1 MHKIIESVELHDT
14 LNPKIW
20 IGYELRD
27 EVKEKLNEIVDRFI
41 LELHE
46 NDIPVKVLDARLVG
60 SNASFN
66 YTKNSDLDVHI
77 IANFED
83 TSCDVPVLNLLYN
96 FFKKNFNDK
105 YDISIHG
112 VPVELY
118 VEDMNASAVSNGV
131 YSLFKD
137 EWIKMPEPIEIPD
150 IDITDE
156 FTVYEDKYNKVIEN
170 NNAEMASD
178 LVDELYLLRK
188 DSISTDGEYG
198 VGNLV
203 FKEFRNRGY
212 LDNLKQLMVDET
224 SKELSLEHLNEV
236 VMLEG
241 RDAPL
246 YHGTQISN
254 FIDILKTDTL
264 KPGRIYNRDNK
275 AGREHGSISL
285 SRNKNVAIEYGDVVF
300 TLDQSKLSDNYKIIP
315 VGDFENKLDATSAR
329 KINDGKAEEII
340 TEPITPL
347 HKYIKKIEIL
357 APENQL
363 NGYKHIIDDYI
374 NKFNVD
380 IKFITNE
387 SLYVMNESK
396 EDIQKLIDHVGAE
409 TADKFLELKTRIKP
423 PQNDLYYWLKKEPV
437 ELQDFLN
444 DLESTKSKTQQAKE
458 DKSGAD
464 LIYNS
469 DGWKIYK
476 INTYNAS
483 KYYGKG
489 TKWCISGNYSG
500 HEERGEEYFN
510 DYKKQGVLNYY
521 FIFSP
526 YNHKWCYLETIDRF
540 IGSRLWDETN
550 NGVNNDFDTVIPY
563 LPKDALYKLPGYYK
577 YINIDEIYDSLVKNV
592 IETNVLI
599 FNKFESEIISQ
610 KLGYTTNRY
619 ISTKQWS
626 EKINEIVVGGDI
638 DSIETFTFMN
648 LKNLKK
654 VIINDGVKEI
664 KVSAFENCSKLTD
677 VILPESIE
685 LIGRNAFSGCKKL
698 KKIYLPKNIKKVG
711 SFAFAECDKKL
722 TILCGFTEEF
732 SKKMFSAYWNVFDD
746 SGIKYNCVFES
757 IPQITEKVIYDTVN
771 TATINESNDNN
782 NVENI
787 KKYIK
792 NNFNISTY
800 TIGGPFYILSNGLY
814 LNLGKNGSHLGL
826 DDELYQNE
834 IIEQDP
840 FDYSYSY
847 PNTIMVD
854 LFNAIRCSDGENLGD
869 GEYSNPYI
877 QLPKNL
883 PTNAQINSLDDWI
896 NSLGYNNK
904 LFVDGVEYNLS
915 EVSSE
920 YIIKKIKRYYSSGKL
935 YESSNSEEWLNESKA
950 DEQKLID
957 FVGEETAKQYLKL
970 KPRMEQPFNDL
981 YWWIKEG
988 SPQELKDYVD
998 WLTKTKSK
1006 SQLEREAKQGAKLLY
1021 NKNGW
1026 KIYRI
1031 DTYEAATYYGKN
1043 TKWCISGN
1051 YPGSEGQGQTYFDN
1065 YKDNGVINYYFIIS
1079 PDNHKWC
1086 YLHTEDGF
1094 EDSVLWN
1101 EVDDGF
1107 TDIRDDEIPDFPTDA
1122 MEVIPGFK
1130 EHFKVMT
1137 TSEQRLRS
1145 TVIRT
1150 HVLDYTK
1157 ETRDILKNYSTVNK
1171 PTWLTDYVDKLI
1183 IHKDCETV
1191 RNEEFLYMDHVQEII
1206 IEDGITEIGVA
1217 SFALC
1222 KRLTKVYIPNTV
1234 KVIFHKAFAGC
1245 FELKKIYIPSSVEYI
1260 GESAFARCNDYL
1272 TIYCGIEE
1280 EKTIGK
1286 YNELWNIKDMAG
1298 DTKDMHNYYDCLFNV
1313 KRTAVESLTEDVYD
1327 KEGYYNPDQDSRYKR
1342 LLRTPIN
1349 KLTRDD
1355 IAYLYT
1361 IHFTKYSDGY
1371 NDNGTQ
1377 HTYWYA
1383 KKDFNELLDD
1393 MEEQHGDDFDRTYL
1407 FTSNLSFPLT
1417 VYRAI
1422 RASEKD
1428 KNSISGKD
1436 GSLSWT
1442 TDINLYKKDN
1452 SIFRHATDIVSAKI
1466 TPDMIQN
1473 EWTVVNYVLYSANP
1487 SYGRYAESEITLKPR
1502 FKMDKLQD
1510 LKFINKDDISEKF
1523 IEEELKT
1530 KDWVIKQFSDAF
1542 ISYTPSQSLLKAKLD
1557 NITDGEW
1564 EDVLDFVNSLEF
1576 PLIIY
1581 RGLKLNDISELNTSE
1596 LGVNW
1601 TIDDELFFAPESA
1614 FYDSNYIIVT
1624 KITEDAIDY
1633 PETIQNYIYYSL
1645 RPQEGRWAESEI
1657 TVKKGFKPD
1666 KYYIL
1671 KKENDELVPV
1681 N

>member
-20 IGYELRD
+20 VGYELRD
-27 EVKEKLNEIVDRFI
+27 EVKEKLNEIVDKFI

-66 YTKNSDLDVHI
+66 YTENSDLDVHI

-83 TSCDVPVLNLLYN
+83 TSCDVPVLSLLYN

-118 VEDMNASAVSNGV
+118 VEDMNSSAVSNGV

-137 EWIKMPEPIEIPD
+137 EWVKMPEPIEIPD

-156 FTVYEDKYNKVIEN
+156 FTVYEDKYNKVMSNNDAEN
-170 NNAEMASD
+170 ASD

-212 LDNLKQLMVDET
+212 LNNLKQLMVDET
-224 SKELSLEHLNEV
+224 SKELSLEHLNESQLEVSTAYMLNNKGDLIQCGLIHPYIKYIIQNSNKKEIESLFNDRLNDLLWFYKNTKNNEIKDDINALVNSVISNTNYNIKEEIKEKCGIEFNIVDDNKTEHEDIIEDLFSNINDECNQEFCRVRTSHMRAPIGKSKDIYFRISSVGFNWFNTIWKV
-236 VMLEG
+236 VMDNE
-241 RDAPL
+241 
-246 YHGTQISN
+246 N
-254 FIDILKTDTL
+254 FIESVTICTDTQATGKSIQFYSHNGEKINQMPVEEFINLPGNPIIESNQDIYSMLEKGLPLNECFGQVSPIHVNRCVEKLRNIQFENNNFELYKKSNVKNQILESKADEQRLIDFVGEETAQKFFKL
-264 KPGRIYNRDNK
+264 KP
-275 AGREHGSISL
+275 
-285 SRNKNVAIEYGDVVF
+285 
-300 TLDQSKLSDNYKIIP
+300 
-315 VGDFENKLDATSAR
+315 
-329 KINDGKAEEII
+329 
-340 TEPITPL
+340 
-347 HKYIKKIEIL
+347 
-357 APENQL
+357 
-363 NGYKHIIDDYI
+363 
-374 NKFNVD
+374 
-380 IKFITNE
+380 
-387 SLYVMNESK
+387 
-396 EDIQKLIDHVGAE
+396 
-409 TADKFLELKTRIKP
+409 RIKS
-423 PQNDLYYWLKKEPV
+423 PQNDLYYWLKREPV

-444 DLESTKSKTQQAKE
+444 DLESTKSKTQ
-458 DKSGAD
+458 
-464 LIYNS
+464 I
-469 DGWKIYK
+469 
-476 INTYNAS
+476 
-483 KYYGKG
+483 
-489 TKWCISGNYSG
+489 
-500 HEERGEEYFN
+500 
-510 DYKKQGVLNYY
+510 
-521 FIFSP
+521 
-526 YNHKWCYLETIDRF
+526 
-540 IGSRLWDETN
+540 
-550 NGVNNDFDTVIPY
+550 
-563 LPKDALYKLPGYYK
+563 
-577 YINIDEIYDSLVKNV
+577 
-592 IETNVLI
+592 
-599 FNKFESEIISQ
+599 
-610 KLGYTTNRY
+610 
-619 ISTKQWS
+619 
-626 EKINEIVVGGDI
+626 
-638 DSIETFTFMN
+638 
-648 LKNLKK
+648 
-654 VIINDGVKEI
+654 
-664 KVSAFENCSKLTD
+664 
-677 VILPESIE
+677 
-685 LIGRNAFSGCKKL
+685 
-698 KKIYLPKNIKKVG
+698 
-711 SFAFAECDKKL
+711 
-722 TILCGFTEEF
+722 
-732 SKKMFSAYWNVFDD
+732 
-746 SGIKYNCVFES
+746 
-757 IPQITEKVIYDTVN
+757 
-771 TATINESNDNN
+771 
-782 NVENI
+782 
-787 KKYIK
+787 
-792 NNFNISTY
+792 
-800 TIGGPFYILSNGLY
+800 
-814 LNLGKNGSHLGL
+814 
-826 DDELYQNE
+826 
-834 IIEQDP
+834 
-840 FDYSYSY
+840 
-847 PNTIMVD
+847 
-854 LFNAIRCSDGENLGD
+854 
-869 GEYSNPYI
+869 
-877 QLPKNL
+877 
-883 PTNAQINSLDDWI
+883 
-896 NSLGYNNK
+896 
-904 LFVDGVEYNLS
+904 
-915 EVSSE
+915 
-920 YIIKKIKRYYSSGKL
+920 
-935 YESSNSEEWLNESKA
+935 
-950 DEQKLID
+950 
-957 FVGEETAKQYLKL
+957 
-970 KPRMEQPFNDL
+970 
-981 YWWIKEG
+981 
-988 SPQELKDYVD
+988 
-998 WLTKTKSK
+998 
-1006 SQLEREAKQGAKLLY
+1006 EREAKQGAKLLY

-1051 YPGSEGQGQTYFDN
+1051 YPGSEGQGQEYFDD
-1065 YKDNGVINYYFIIS
+1065 YKNNGVIDYYFIIS

-1094 EDSVLWN
+1094 KDSVLWN

-1107 TDIRDDEIPDFPTDA
+1107 TDIRDDEIPDFPADA
-1122 MEVIPGFK
+1122 MEVMPGFK

-1145 TVIRT
+1145 DVIRT
-1150 HVLDYTK
+1150 HVLDYTE

-1222 KRLTKVYIPNTV
+1222 IRLTKVYIPNTI
-1234 KVIFHKAFAGC
+1234 KTIFSKAFAGC
-1245 FELKKIYIPSSVEYI
+1245 FDLKKIYIPSSVEYI
-1260 GESAFARCNDYL
+1260 GESAFARCNDDL

-1280 EKTIGK
+1280 EKTIDK
-1286 YNELWNIKDMAG
+1286 YNEIWNIKDMAG
-1298 DTKDMHNYYDCLFNV
+1298 DIKDPYNYYDCLFNV
-1313 KRTAVESLTEDVYD
+1313 KRTAVESITEDVYD
-1327 KEGYYNPDQDSRYKR
+1327 KDGYYNPDQDSRYKR

-1383 KKDFNELLDD
+1383 RDEFGKLL
-1393 MEEQHGDDFDRTYL
+1393 EEQEEIHGDDFDRTYL

-1422 RASEKD
+1422 RTDEKN

-1442 TDINLYKKDN
+1442 TDINIYKKDN
-1452 SIFRHATDIVSAKI
+1452 SMFKNAADIVSAQI

-1473 EWTVVNYVLYSANP
+1473 EWTVVNYVLYSARP

-1502 FKMDKLQD
+1502 FKMDKLQN
-1510 LKFINKDDISEKF
+1510 LKFIDKNEINERF
-1523 IEEELKT
+1523 VNEELKT
-1530 KDWVIKQFSDAF
+1530 KEWAVKQFSDAF
-1542 ISYTPSQSLLKAKLD
+1542 LSYTPSQSLLKAKLN

-1564 EDVLDFVNSLEF
+1564 EDVIDFVNSLKF

-1581 RGLKLNDISELNTSE
+1581 RGLKLKDINELNTSE

-1657 TVKKGFKPD
+1657 TVKKDFKPS

>member
-20 IGYELRD
+20 VGYELRN
-27 EVKEKLNEIVDRFI
+27 EVKEKLNEIVDKFI

-66 YTKNSDLDVHI
+66 YTKNSDLDIHI

-83 TSCDVPVLNLLYN
+83 TSCDIPVLNLLYN

-118 VEDMNASAVSNGV
+118 VEDMNSSAVSNGV

-224 SKELSLEHLNEV
+224 SKELSLEHLNE
-236 VMLEG
+236 
-241 RDAPL
+241 
-246 YHGTQISN
+246 
-254 FIDILKTDTL
+254 
-264 KPGRIYNRDNK
+264 
-275 AGREHGSISL
+275 
-285 SRNKNVAIEYGDVVF
+285 
-300 TLDQSKLSDNYKIIP
+300 
-315 VGDFENKLDATSAR
+315 
-329 KINDGKAEEII
+329 
-340 TEPITPL
+340 
-347 HKYIKKIEIL
+347 
-357 APENQL
+357 
-363 NGYKHIIDDYI
+363 
-374 NKFNVD
+374 
-380 IKFITNE
+380 
-387 SLYVMNESK
+387 
-396 EDIQKLIDHVGAE
+396 
-409 TADKFLELKTRIKP
+409 
-423 PQNDLYYWLKKEPV
+423 
-437 ELQDFLN
+437 
-444 DLESTKSKTQQAKE
+444 
-458 DKSGAD
+458 
-464 LIYNS
+464 
-469 DGWKIYK
+469 
-476 INTYNAS
+476 
-483 KYYGKG
+483 
-489 TKWCISGNYSG
+489 
-500 HEERGEEYFN
+500 
-510 DYKKQGVLNYY
+510 
-521 FIFSP
+521 
-526 YNHKWCYLETIDRF
+526 
-540 IGSRLWDETN
+540 
-550 NGVNNDFDTVIPY
+550 
-563 LPKDALYKLPGYYK
+563 
-577 YINIDEIYDSLVKNV
+577 
-592 IETNVLI
+592 
-599 FNKFESEIISQ
+599 
-610 KLGYTTNRY
+610 
-619 ISTKQWS
+619 
-626 EKINEIVVGGDI
+626 
-638 DSIETFTFMN
+638 
-648 LKNLKK
+648 
-654 VIINDGVKEI
+654 
-664 KVSAFENCSKLTD
+664 
-677 VILPESIE
+677 
-685 LIGRNAFSGCKKL
+685 
-698 KKIYLPKNIKKVG
+698 
-711 SFAFAECDKKL
+711 
-722 TILCGFTEEF
+722 
-732 SKKMFSAYWNVFDD
+732 
-746 SGIKYNCVFES
+746 
-757 IPQITEKVIYDTVN
+757 
-771 TATINESNDNN
+771 
-782 NVENI
+782 
-787 KKYIK
+787 
-792 NNFNISTY
+792 
-800 TIGGPFYILSNGLY
+800 
-814 LNLGKNGSHLGL
+814 
-826 DDELYQNE
+826 
-834 IIEQDP
+834 
-840 FDYSYSY
+840 
-847 PNTIMVD
+847 
-854 LFNAIRCSDGENLGD
+854 
-869 GEYSNPYI
+869 
-877 QLPKNL
+877 
-883 PTNAQINSLDDWI
+883 
-896 NSLGYNNK
+896 
-904 LFVDGVEYNLS
+904 
-915 EVSSE
+915 
-920 YIIKKIKRYYSSGKL
+920 
-935 YESSNSEEWLNESKA
+935 SKA

-1006 SQLEREAKQGAKLLY
+1006 SQVEREAKQGAKLLY

-1065 YKDNGVINYYFIIS
+1065 YKDNGVIDYYFIIS

-1107 TDIRDDEIPDFPTDA
+1107 TDIRDDEIPDFPADA
-1122 MEVIPGFK
+1122 MEVMPGFK
-1130 EHFKVMT
+1130 EHFKVIT

-1222 KRLTKVYIPNTV
+1222 NRLTEVYIPNTV
-1234 KVIFHKAFAGC
+1234 KTIFSKAFAGC

-1260 GESAFARCNDYL
+1260 GESAFARCNDDL

-1280 EKTIGK
+1280 EKTIDK

-1298 DTKDMHNYYDCLFNV
+1298 DIKDPYNYYDCLFNV
-1313 KRTAVESLTEDVYD
+1313 KRSSVESLTEDVYD

-1342 LLRTPIN
+1342 LLRIPIN

-1361 IHFTKYSDGY
+1361 IHFTKYTDGY

-1377 HTYWYA
+1377 HTYWHA

-1422 RASEKD
+1422 RADEKN

-1436 GSLSWT
+1436 RSLSWT
-1442 TDINLYKKDN
+1442 TDINIYKKDN
-1452 SIFRHATDIVSAKI
+1452 SIFKNATDIVSAQI

-1473 EWTVVNYVLYSANP
+1473 EWTVVNYVLYSARP

-1510 LKFINKDDISEKF
+1510 LKFINKDEVTEKL

-1530 KDWVIKQFSDAF
+1530 KEWAVKQFSDSF
-1542 ISYTPSQSLLKAKLD
+1542 LSYTPSQSLLKAKLS
-1557 NITDGEW
+1557 NITNGEW
-1564 EDVLDFVNSLEF
+1564 EDVIDFVNSLKF

-1581 RGLKLNDISELNTSE
+1581 RGLKLNNIDELNTSD

-1614 FYDSNYIIVT
+1614 FYNSNYILAT
-1624 KITEDAIDY
+1624 KITEDDIDY

-1657 TVKKGFKPD
+1657 TVKKDFKPN

-1671 KKENDELVPV
+1671 KKENDELVPI

>member
-20 IGYELRD
+20 VGYELRD
-27 EVKEKLNEIVDRFI
+27 EVKEKLNEIVDKFI

-83 TSCDVPVLNLLYN
+83 TSCDVPVLSLLYN

-156 FTVYEDKYNKVIEN
+156 FTVYKDKYNKVMSNNDAEN
-170 NNAEMASD
+170 ASD

-212 LDNLKQLMVDET
+212 LDNLKQLMVDKT
-224 SKELSLEHLNEV
+224 SKELSLESLNETLSEYTKIPLSAKTINNYEKYFKLIKPWDNSMTGYIYLEGEKPVALLQIRKENPVFLNALEITPEYRGKRLSKELLDVATKEFGVKKLGVESDNTKAINIYRKYGFKPTGEKTDWGFYMHLNEEQNAHDHKTASV
-236 VMLEG
+236 VEWL
-241 RDAPL
+241 
-246 YHGTQISN
+246 
-254 FIDILKTDTL
+254 
-264 KPGRIYNRDNK
+264 
-275 AGREHGSISL
+275 
-285 SRNKNVAIEYGDVVF
+285 
-300 TLDQSKLSDNYKIIP
+300 
-315 VGDFENKLDATSAR
+315 
-329 KINDGKAEEII
+329 
-340 TEPITPL
+340 
-347 HKYIKKIEIL
+347 
-357 APENQL
+357 
-363 NGYKHIIDDYI
+363 
-374 NKFNVD
+374 
-380 IKFITNE
+380 
-387 SLYVMNESK
+387 NESK
-396 EDIQKLIDHVGAE
+396 EDNQKLLDHVGEE
-409 TADKFLELKTRIKP
+409 TAQKFFKLKPRIKS

-444 DLESTKSKTQQAKE
+444 DLESTKSKTQ
-458 DKSGAD
+458 
-464 LIYNS
+464 I
-469 DGWKIYK
+469 
-476 INTYNAS
+476 
-483 KYYGKG
+483 
-489 TKWCISGNYSG
+489 
-500 HEERGEEYFN
+500 
-510 DYKKQGVLNYY
+510 
-521 FIFSP
+521 
-526 YNHKWCYLETIDRF
+526 
-540 IGSRLWDETN
+540 
-550 NGVNNDFDTVIPY
+550 
-563 LPKDALYKLPGYYK
+563 
-577 YINIDEIYDSLVKNV
+577 
-592 IETNVLI
+592 
-599 FNKFESEIISQ
+599 
-610 KLGYTTNRY
+610 
-619 ISTKQWS
+619 
-626 EKINEIVVGGDI
+626 
-638 DSIETFTFMN
+638 
-648 LKNLKK
+648 
-654 VIINDGVKEI
+654 
-664 KVSAFENCSKLTD
+664 
-677 VILPESIE
+677 
-685 LIGRNAFSGCKKL
+685 
-698 KKIYLPKNIKKVG
+698 
-711 SFAFAECDKKL
+711 
-722 TILCGFTEEF
+722 
-732 SKKMFSAYWNVFDD
+732 
-746 SGIKYNCVFES
+746 
-757 IPQITEKVIYDTVN
+757 
-771 TATINESNDNN
+771 
-782 NVENI
+782 
-787 KKYIK
+787 
-792 NNFNISTY
+792 
-800 TIGGPFYILSNGLY
+800 
-814 LNLGKNGSHLGL
+814 
-826 DDELYQNE
+826 
-834 IIEQDP
+834 
-840 FDYSYSY
+840 
-847 PNTIMVD
+847 
-854 LFNAIRCSDGENLGD
+854 
-869 GEYSNPYI
+869 
-877 QLPKNL
+877 
-883 PTNAQINSLDDWI
+883 
-896 NSLGYNNK
+896 
-904 LFVDGVEYNLS
+904 
-915 EVSSE
+915 
-920 YIIKKIKRYYSSGKL
+920 
-935 YESSNSEEWLNESKA
+935 
-950 DEQKLID
+950 
-957 FVGEETAKQYLKL
+957 
-970 KPRMEQPFNDL
+970 
-981 YWWIKEG
+981 
-988 SPQELKDYVD
+988 
-998 WLTKTKSK
+998 
-1006 SQLEREAKQGAKLLY
+1006 EREAKQGAKLLY

-1051 YPGSEGQGQTYFDN
+1051 YPGSEGEGQEYFDD
-1065 YKDNGVINYYFIIS
+1065 YKNNGVIDYYFIIS

-1107 TDIRDDEIPDFPTDA
+1107 TDIRDDEIPDFPADA
-1122 MEVIPGFK
+1122 MEVMPGFK

-1150 HVLDYTK
+1150 HVLDYTE

-1183 IHKDCETV
+1183 IHKDCKTV

-1222 KRLTKVYIPNTV
+1222 IRLTKVYIPNTI
-1234 KVIFHKAFAGC
+1234 KTIFSKAFASC
-1245 FELKKIYIPSSVEYI
+1245 FDLKKIYIPSSVEYI
-1260 GESAFARCNDYL
+1260 GESAFARCNDDL

-1280 EKTIGK
+1280 EKTIDK
-1286 YNELWNIKDMAG
+1286 YNEIWNIKDMAG
-1298 DTKDMHNYYDCLFNV
+1298 DIKDPYNYYDCLFNV

-1327 KEGYYNPDQDSRYKR
+1327 KDGYYNPDQDSRYKR
-1342 LLRTPIN
+1342 LLHTPIN

-1355 IAYLYT
+1355 IAYLFT

-1383 KKDFNELLDD
+1383 RDEFGKLL
-1393 MEEQHGDDFDRTYL
+1393 EEQEEIHGDDFDRTYL
-1407 FTSNLSFPLT
+1407 FISNLSFPLT

-1422 RASEKD
+1422 RTDEKN

-1442 TDINLYKKDN
+1442 TDINIYKKDN
-1452 SIFRHATDIVSAKI
+1452 SMFKNATDIVSAQI

-1473 EWTVVNYVLYSANP
+1473 EWTVVNYVLYSDRP

-1502 FKMDKLQD
+1502 FKMDKLQN
-1510 LKFINKDDISEKF
+1510 LKFIDKNEINERF
-1523 IEEELKT
+1523 VNEELKT
-1530 KDWVIKQFSDAF
+1530 KEWAVKQFSDAF
-1542 ISYTPSQSLLKAKLD
+1542 LSYTPSQSLLKAKLN

-1564 EDVLDFVNSLEF
+1564 EDVIDFVNSLKF

-1581 RGLKLNDISELNTSE
+1581 RGLKLKDINELNTSD

-1657 TVKKGFKPD
+1657 TVKKEFKPN

>member
-118 VEDMNASAVSNGV
+118 VEDMNSSAVSNGV

-224 SKELSLEHLNEV
+224 SKELSLEHLNE
-236 VMLEG
+236 
-241 RDAPL
+241 
-246 YHGTQISN
+246 
-254 FIDILKTDTL
+254 
-264 KPGRIYNRDNK
+264 
-275 AGREHGSISL
+275 
-285 SRNKNVAIEYGDVVF
+285 
-300 TLDQSKLSDNYKIIP
+300 
-315 VGDFENKLDATSAR
+315 
-329 KINDGKAEEII
+329 
-340 TEPITPL
+340 
-347 HKYIKKIEIL
+347 
-357 APENQL
+357 
-363 NGYKHIIDDYI
+363 
-374 NKFNVD
+374 
-380 IKFITNE
+380 
-387 SLYVMNESK
+387 
-396 EDIQKLIDHVGAE
+396 
-409 TADKFLELKTRIKP
+409 
-423 PQNDLYYWLKKEPV
+423 
-437 ELQDFLN
+437 
-444 DLESTKSKTQQAKE
+444 
-458 DKSGAD
+458 
-464 LIYNS
+464 
-469 DGWKIYK
+469 
-476 INTYNAS
+476 
-483 KYYGKG
+483 
-489 TKWCISGNYSG
+489 
-500 HEERGEEYFN
+500 
-510 DYKKQGVLNYY
+510 
-521 FIFSP
+521 
-526 YNHKWCYLETIDRF
+526 
-540 IGSRLWDETN
+540 
-550 NGVNNDFDTVIPY
+550 
-563 LPKDALYKLPGYYK
+563 
-577 YINIDEIYDSLVKNV
+577 
-592 IETNVLI
+592 
-599 FNKFESEIISQ
+599 
-610 KLGYTTNRY
+610 
-619 ISTKQWS
+619 
-626 EKINEIVVGGDI
+626 
-638 DSIETFTFMN
+638 
-648 LKNLKK
+648 
-654 VIINDGVKEI
+654 
-664 KVSAFENCSKLTD
+664 
-677 VILPESIE
+677 
-685 LIGRNAFSGCKKL
+685 
-698 KKIYLPKNIKKVG
+698 
-711 SFAFAECDKKL
+711 
-722 TILCGFTEEF
+722 
-732 SKKMFSAYWNVFDD
+732 
-746 SGIKYNCVFES
+746 
-757 IPQITEKVIYDTVN
+757 
-771 TATINESNDNN
+771 
-782 NVENI
+782 
-787 KKYIK
+787 
-792 NNFNISTY
+792 
-800 TIGGPFYILSNGLY
+800 
-814 LNLGKNGSHLGL
+814 
-826 DDELYQNE
+826 
-834 IIEQDP
+834 
-840 FDYSYSY
+840 
-847 PNTIMVD
+847 
-854 LFNAIRCSDGENLGD
+854 
-869 GEYSNPYI
+869 
-877 QLPKNL
+877 
-883 PTNAQINSLDDWI
+883 
-896 NSLGYNNK
+896 
-904 LFVDGVEYNLS
+904 
-915 EVSSE
+915 
-920 YIIKKIKRYYSSGKL
+920 
-935 YESSNSEEWLNESKA
+935 SKA

-1006 SQLEREAKQGAKLLY
+1006 SQVEREAKQGAKLLY

-1051 YPGSEGQGQTYFDN
+1051 YPGSEGQGQTYFDD
-1065 YKDNGVINYYFIIS
+1065 YKNNGVIDYYFIIS

-1086 YLHTEDGF
+1086 YLHTEDDF

-1107 TDIRDDEIPDFPTDA
+1107 TDIRDDEIPDFPADA
-1122 MEVIPGFK
+1122 MEVMPGFK

-1137 TSEQRLRS
+1137 TVEQRLRS

-1150 HVLDYTK
+1150 HVLDYTE
-1157 ETRDILKNYSTVNK
+1157 ETRDTLKNYSTVNK

-1183 IHKDCETV
+1183 IHKDCKTV

-1222 KRLTKVYIPNTV
+1222 TRLIKVYIPNTV
-1234 KVIFHKAFAGC
+1234 KTIFSKAFAGC

-1260 GESAFARCNDYL
+1260 GESAFARCNDDL

-1280 EKTIGK
+1280 EKTIDK

-1327 KEGYYNPDQDSRYKR
+1327 KEGNYNPDQDSRYKR

-1383 KKDFNELLDD
+1383 RDEFGKLL
-1393 MEEQHGDDFDRTYL
+1393 EEQEEIHGDDFDRTYL

-1422 RASEKD
+1422 RADEKN

-1436 GSLSWT
+1436 RSLSWT
-1442 TDINLYKKDN
+1442 TDINIYKKDN
-1452 SIFRHATDIVSAKI
+1452 SMFKNATDIVSAQI

-1473 EWTVVNYVLYSANP
+1473 EWTVVNYVLYSARP

-1502 FKMDKLQD
+1502 FKMDKLQN
-1510 LKFINKDDISEKF
+1510 LKFINKNEINERLVN
-1523 IEEELKT
+1523 EELKT
-1530 KDWVIKQFSDAF
+1530 KEWVVKQFSDAF
-1542 ISYTPSQSLLKAKLD
+1542 LSYTPSQSLLKAKLN

-1564 EDVLDFVNSLEF
+1564 EDVIDFINSIEF

>member
-1 MHKIIESVELHDT
+1 
-14 LNPKIW
+14 
-20 IGYELRD
+20 
-27 EVKEKLNEIVDRFI
+27 
-41 LELHE
+41 
-46 NDIPVKVLDARLVG
+46 
-60 SNASFN
+60 
-66 YTKNSDLDVHI
+66 
-77 IANFED
+77 
-83 TSCDVPVLNLLYN
+83 
-96 FFKKNFNDK
+96 
-105 YDISIHG
+105 
-112 VPVELY
+112 
-118 VEDMNASAVSNGV
+118 
-131 YSLFKD
+131 
-137 EWIKMPEPIEIPD
+137 
-150 IDITDE
+150 
-156 FTVYEDKYNKVIEN
+156 
-170 NNAEMASD
+170 
-178 LVDELYLLRK
+178 
-188 DSISTDGEYG
+188 
-198 VGNLV
+198 
-203 FKEFRNRGY
+203 
-212 LDNLKQLMVDET
+212 
-224 SKELSLEHLNEV
+224 
-236 VMLEG
+236 
-241 RDAPL
+241 
-246 YHGTQISN
+246 
-254 FIDILKTDTL
+254 
-264 KPGRIYNRDNK
+264 
-275 AGREHGSISL
+275 
-285 SRNKNVAIEYGDVVF
+285 
-300 TLDQSKLSDNYKIIP
+300 
-315 VGDFENKLDATSAR
+315 
-329 KINDGKAEEII
+329 
-340 TEPITPL
+340 
-347 HKYIKKIEIL
+347 
-357 APENQL
+357 
-363 NGYKHIIDDYI
+363 
-374 NKFNVD
+374 
-380 IKFITNE
+380 
-387 SLYVMNESK
+387 
-396 EDIQKLIDHVGAE
+396 
-409 TADKFLELKTRIKP
+409 
-423 PQNDLYYWLKKEPV
+423 
-437 ELQDFLN
+437 
-444 DLESTKSKTQQAKE
+444 
-458 DKSGAD
+458 
-464 LIYNS
+464 
-469 DGWKIYK
+469 
-476 INTYNAS
+476 
-483 KYYGKG
+483 
-489 TKWCISGNYSG
+489 
-500 HEERGEEYFN
+500 
-510 DYKKQGVLNYY
+510 
-521 FIFSP
+521 
-526 YNHKWCYLETIDRF
+526 
-540 IGSRLWDETN
+540 
-550 NGVNNDFDTVIPY
+550 
-563 LPKDALYKLPGYYK
+563 
-577 YINIDEIYDSLVKNV
+577 
-592 IETNVLI
+592 
-599 FNKFESEIISQ
+599 
-610 KLGYTTNRY
+610 
-619 ISTKQWS
+619 
-626 EKINEIVVGGDI
+626 
-638 DSIETFTFMN
+638 
-648 LKNLKK
+648 
-654 VIINDGVKEI
+654 
-664 KVSAFENCSKLTD
+664 
-677 VILPESIE
+677 
-685 LIGRNAFSGCKKL
+685 
-698 KKIYLPKNIKKVG
+698 
-711 SFAFAECDKKL
+711 
-722 TILCGFTEEF
+722 
-732 SKKMFSAYWNVFDD
+732 
-746 SGIKYNCVFES
+746 
-757 IPQITEKVIYDTVN
+757 
-771 TATINESNDNN
+771 
-782 NVENI
+782 
-787 KKYIK
+787 
-792 NNFNISTY
+792 
-800 TIGGPFYILSNGLY
+800 
-814 LNLGKNGSHLGL
+814 
-826 DDELYQNE
+826 
-834 IIEQDP
+834 
-840 FDYSYSY
+840 
-847 PNTIMVD
+847 
-854 LFNAIRCSDGENLGD
+854 
-869 GEYSNPYI
+869 
-877 QLPKNL
+877 
-883 PTNAQINSLDDWI
+883 
-896 NSLGYNNK
+896 
-904 LFVDGVEYNLS
+904 
-915 EVSSE
+915 
-920 YIIKKIKRYYSSGKL
+920 
-935 YESSNSEEWLNESKA
+935 
-950 DEQKLID
+950 
-957 FVGEETAKQYLKL
+957 
-970 KPRMEQPFNDL
+970 MEQPFNDL

-1006 SQLEREAKQGAKLLY
+1006 SQVEREAKQGAKLLY
-1021 NKNGW
+1021 NKSGW

-1065 YKDNGVINYYFIIS
+1065 YKDNGVIDYYFIIS

-1094 EDSVLWN
+1094 GDSVLWN

-1107 TDIRDDEIPDFPTDA
+1107 TDIRDDEIPDFPVDA
-1122 MEVIPGFK
+1122 MEVMPGFK

-1222 KRLTKVYIPNTV
+1222 NRLTKVYIPNTV
-1234 KVIFHKAFAGC
+1234 KTIFSKAFAGC

-1260 GESAFARCNDYL
+1260 GESAFARCNDDL

-1280 EKTIGK
+1280 EKTIDK

-1327 KEGYYNPDQDSRYKR
+1327 KDGNYNPDQDSRYKR

-1502 FKMDKLQD
+1502 FKVDKLQD

-1564 EDVLDFVNSLEF
+1564 EDVLDFVNSIEF

-1581 RGLKLNDISELNTSE
+1581 RGLKLNDINELNTSE